1 MVGMAGLGY
10 NCHDEADFV
19 PPGYNDL
26 RADAWRNR
34 TEVAMLKAFMTVNHL
49 SILTAGVAAWMFGG
63 LYYSL
68 LSRPWMAAQGKT
80 MEDCKAEMAGKSK
93 LAIYG
98 PFVLAFVAAL
108 FMAWALYGVL
118 LHLNRFTVRG
128 GMISAVLIWF
138 GFVLTTMAVN
148 NAFHGRKAMLTVI
161 DSLHWL
167 GGLII
172 IGAVVGWFGP

>member
-1 MVGMAGLGY
+1 MI
-10 NCHDEADFV
+10 
-19 PPGYNDL
+19 
-26 RADAWRNR
+26 
-34 TEVAMLKAFMTVNHL
+34 KAFMTVNHL
-49 SILTAGVAAWMFGG
+49 SILLAAVGAWLFGAV
-63 LYYSL
+63 YYGL
-68 LSRPWMAAQGKT
+68 LSRPWLAAQGKT
-80 MEDCKAEMAGKSK
+80 MEQCQAEMAGRSK

-98 PFVLAFVAAL
+98 PFVLAFVASA

-128 GMISAVLIWF
+128 GMISGVLIWF

-148 NAFHGRKAMLTVI
+148 NAFHGKRPMLTVI

-167 GGLII
+167 GGLLI